1 MKHAVR
7 AFVLT
12 LVAIAVAAVVSSE
25 GFTGRAPNPELTTFG
40 SLLASLLFASAILER
55 ALDVWLSL
63 AMGGKADELD
73 GEIRSLKARA
83 EKVPA
88 SEAEKRDKEQAESG
102 LKSVM
107 TARTAHSSAT
117 RRMALPAALI
127 GGLAISAVGLRAL
140 EPLMLPFDATWRALP
155 QAPWFTAVDV
165 LFTGALLAGGSD
177 GIHWI
182 VALYRDW
189 MDKNRSTRK

>member
-1 MKHAVR
+1 M
-7 AFVLT
+7 FSL
-12 LVAIAVAAVVSSE
+12 LAIAIAAAVSE
-25 GFTGRAPNPELTTFG
+25 AGFTGRAPNPDLTAFG

-73 GEIRSLKARA
+73 GEIRALKSKLDTLATDGTRVQVKATADA
-83 EKVPA
+83 E
-88 SEAEKRDKEQAESG
+88 
-102 LKSVM
+102 LKSVQ
-107 TARTAHSSAT
+107 ARRTEHSSST
-117 RRMALPAALI
+117 RRMALPGALL

-140 EPLMLPFDATWRALP
+140 EPLFQPFDATWASSP
-155 QAPWFTAVDV
+155 QAPWFVAVDV

-189 MDKNRSTRK
+189 MDKNRSTRN

>member
-1 MKHAVR
+1 MNHAVR
-7 AFVLT
+7 AVVLT
-12 LVAIAVAAVVSSE
+12 LVAIAIAAVVSSE
-25 GFTGRAPNPELTTFG
+25 GFTGRAPNPDLTAFG

-83 EKVPA
+83 ERAPA
-88 SEAEKRDKEQAESG
+88 GDADKRDQLQAETD
-102 LKSVM
+102 LKALMV
-107 TARTAHSSAT
+107 TRTEHSSAT
-117 RRMALPAALI
+117 RRMALPAALL

-140 EPLMLPFDATWRALP
+140 EPLMLPFDATWRSSA
-155 QAPWFTAVDV
+155 QAPWFTGVDIV
-165 LFTGALLAGGSD
+165 FTGALLAGGSD

-189 MDKNRSTRK
+189 IDENRSTLK

>member
-1 MKHAVR
+1 MNHAVR
-7 AFVLT
+7 AVVLS
-12 LVAIAVAAVVSSE
+12 LVAIAIAAVVSQTDFK
-25 GFTGRAPNPELTTFG
+25 GLAPNPDLTTFG

-73 GEIRSLKARA
+73 GQIRSLKARA
-83 EKVPA
+83 EKSPA
-88 SEAEKRDKEQAESG
+88 SEAEKRDQLQAESD
-102 LKSVM
+102 LKTVM
-107 TARTAHSSAT
+107 ADRTAHSSAT
-117 RRMALPAALI
+117 RRMALPAALL
-127 GGLAISAVGLRAL
+127 GGLAISAVGLRSL
-140 EPLMLPFDATWRALP
+140 EPLVLLASISAD
-155 QAPWFTAVDV
+155 QAKWFAGIDIV
-165 LFTGALLAGGSD
+165 FTGALLAGGSD